1 MNILYTPAFKHT
13 IHANLREIARKVEV
27 EFFGYSMVKKFQ
39 AHLYGRVFVLETDH
53 QPMVYVK
60 DFKWKVDAL
69 GNIFTI
75 QAIKYIY
82 NVGAD
87 FF

>member
-1 MNILYTPAFKHT
+1 
-13 IHANLREIARKVEV
+13 
-27 EFFGYSMVKKFQ
+27 MVKKFQ
-39 AHLYGRVFVLETDH
+39 AHLYGKVFVLETDH

-82 NVGAD
+82 NAREEACLQKSNVDGSAGEPKQ
-87 FF
+87 

>member
-1 MNILYTPAFKHT
+1 
-13 IHANLREIARKVEV
+13 
-27 EFFGYSMVKKFQ
+27 MVKKFQ
-39 AHLYGRVFVLETDH
+39 ARLYGRVFVLETDH